1 MKEQWNPLFP
11 VCLKKG
17 CKASGEKGKALAQAK
32 VVEIS
37 RENGVSVF
45 KCGECGTQWKVTEP
59 GSLLETIIE
68 KL

>member
-1 MKEQWNPLFP
+1 MKKQWNPLFP

-17 CKASGEKGKALAQAK
+17 CKASGEKGKELAQTQ

-45 KCGECGTQWKVTEP
+45 QCEVCGTQWKVTEP
-59 GSLLETIIE
+59 GSRLETIAE
-68 KL
+68 KI